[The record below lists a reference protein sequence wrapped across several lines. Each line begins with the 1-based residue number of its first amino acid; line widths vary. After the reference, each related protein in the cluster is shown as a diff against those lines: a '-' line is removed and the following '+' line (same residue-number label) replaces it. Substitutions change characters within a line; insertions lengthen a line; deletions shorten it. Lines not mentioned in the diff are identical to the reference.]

1 MIADIATIRQYL
13 CDCLLKQSVHPIY
26 FAEGT
31 SYNDLL
37 RKEVI
42 TWLNNVVYRDY
53 NVYTAW
59 IICKEIT
66 MNLKCIIGSATAD
79 DILDCDNTIKK
90 KMKKIIKQ
98 HYTDMF
104 MTDPIDFAKCF
115 CDDYNVYTINQ
126 QTTMNI
132 NKLTNMTIDFII
144 YTYKG
149 DYPVIDSSCP
159 YYLLQHSPRFT
170 IYQM

>member
-1 MIADIATIRQYL
+1 MIADITTIKQYL
-13 CDCLLKQSVHPIY
+13 RDCLLKQSVHPIY

-42 TWLNNVVYRDY
+42 TWLNNVSYTDY

-66 MNLKCIIGSATAD
+66 MNLKSIIGSATAD
-79 DILDCDNTIKK
+79 DILDCDNTAKK
-90 KMKKIIKQ
+90 RMKKIIKQ

-104 MTDPIDFAKCF
+104 MIDPIDFAKCF
-115 CDDYNVYTINQ
+115 CDIYNVYSINQ
-126 QTTMNI
+126 QITMNI
-132 NKLTNMTIDFII
+132 NKLTNMTFDFII

-149 DYPVIDSSCP
+149 DYPVIDHSCP
-159 YYLLQHSPRFT
+159 YYLLPHNPRFT